1 MISRQV
7 SLACG
12 QKNPALESR
21 PLNNKNSD
29 TSSPTP
35 QKMATDWK
43 VSSRV
48 PGARERTFARAVICT
63 LQSGLGMEVGLTGVA
78 QPSDD
83 ACELVHTCACGLA
96 LSSRNRNN
104 NRLRGPSRPHNVRAG
119 TDHDALFQR
128 AVEAIGDLG

>member
-7 SLACG
+7 SLACD

-21 PLNNKNSD
+21 PVNNKNRD

-35 QKMATDWK
+35 QKMATVWK

-63 LQSGLGMEVGLTGVA
+63 FQSGLGMEVGLAGVA
-78 QPSDD
+78 QPDYG
-83 ACELVHTCACGLA
+83 ACELAHTCACGL
-96 LSSRNRNN
+96 
-104 NRLRGPSRPHNVRAG
+104 G
-119 TDHDALFQR
+119 
-128 AVEAIGDLG
+128 AIPAK